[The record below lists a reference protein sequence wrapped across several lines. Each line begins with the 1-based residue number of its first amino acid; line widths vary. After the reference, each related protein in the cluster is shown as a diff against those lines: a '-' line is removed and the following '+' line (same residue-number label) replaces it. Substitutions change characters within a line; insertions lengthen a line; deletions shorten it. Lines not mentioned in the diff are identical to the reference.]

1 MVRVLMRVQLCTCC
15 MLQPIYLRKHRLN
28 IEEKKPKEE
37 LAAARLS
44 SVRGGSVGRRG
55 GYGRGTEVRN
65 SVNDNET
72 RTY

>member
-1 MVRVLMRVQLCTCC
+1 